1 MQEPQ
6 LPHGLLDARL
16 GFFVGAVRRRA
27 KQVIWGWL
35 EPYKLTPQQF
45 WILQVLRETGPLSL
59 HELAKRIW
67 ADDPTA
73 SRVVRTLSERGLL
86 KSESDPHHG
95 RRRLISLHEEGARI
109 APELAALGQRFHDG
123 LEAGLDP
130 AELDALRASLGR
142 VLHNLDVL
150 EAKGRTPKPFPA
162 EPT

>member
-6 LPHGLLDARL
+6 LPPGLLDARL

-35 EPYKLTPQQF
+35 EPYGLTPQQF
-45 WILQVLRETGPLSL
+45 WILQVLREAGPLSL
-59 HELAKRIW
+59 HELAERIW

-73 SRVVRTLSERGLL
+73 SRVVRTLSDRGLL

-95 RRRLISLHEEGARI
+95 RKRLISLHQEGVRL
-109 APELAALGQRFHDG
+109 APELAALAQRFHDG

-130 AELDALRASLGR
+130 QELSALRASLGR

-150 EAKGRTPKPFPA
+150 ETKGRTPEPIAA